1 MKLHLGCGQKYLKGW
16 LNVDGFSKKA
26 DKRFDFDK
34 VPWPLKSNSFEQ
46 VYSSHCLEHLDDT
59 QKAMEEI
66 WRICKP
72 GARVTI
78 RVPHF
83 SSMFA
88 FAPFHKKFF
97 ARGSMQYFTPSYHE
111 RYGKKLLE
119 KVSSKKDRM
128 PKAYA
133 QANFEI
139 VSTRVHWFPQDP
151 EYVRGAKRRFG
162 YLFGKFLD
170 LFINAHQGFF
180 ERVWCHWVG
189 GAYEIEWRMR
199 AKK

>member
-1 MKLHLGCGQKYLKGW
+1 MKLHLGCGQKHFKGW
-16 LNVDGFSKKA
+16 LNVDGFSRKA
-26 DKRFDFDK
+26 DKRFNFEK
-34 VPWPLKSNSFEQ
+34 TPWPLKANSFDA

-66 WRICKP
+66 WRVCKP
-72 GARVTI
+72 GAKVTI

-97 ARGSMQYFTPSYHE
+97 ARGSMLYFTSSYHE
-111 RYGKKLLE
+111 RYGK
-119 KVSSKKDRM
+119 
-128 PKAYA
+128 
-133 QANFEI
+133 ANFEI
-139 VSTRVHWFPQDP
+139 VSTRIHWYPQDP
-151 EYVRGAKRRFG
+151 DYIKGAKRKFG
-162 YLFGKFLD
+162 YYFGKFLD
-170 LFINAHQGFF
+170 VLINASQDFF

-189 GAYEIEWRMR
+189 GAYEIEWRMK